1 MRVQIGWLVKI
12 SDIGT
17 PAKVLKTDKTGKA
30 AVVEFD
36 FPEGKIESTI
46 PVSIISNVISKG
58 ATA

>member
-36 FPEGKIESTI
+36 FPE
-46 PVSIISNVISKG
+46 
-58 ATA
+58 